1 MSKISGGFLCGSL
14 RYTSSAE
21 PVMVAIC
28 HCTDCQKQSN
38 SAFSVNVGVP
48 EASIEPTGDTARD
61 YAVTG
66 TSGQAVTRYFCTTCG
81 GPTQTVPEAFQGL
94 VVIKAGTLDELLGE
108 ARRADLVRLRAALG
122 RDLRRNPEDARQPGI
137 GLPPSYR
144 FSPPPGGR
152 PFY

>member
-28 HCTDCQKQSN
+28 HCTDCQKQSG

-48 EASIEPTGDTARD
+48 EASIKLTGDTARG

-66 TSGQAVTRYFCTTCG
+66 TSSQAVTRYFCTTCG
-81 GPTQTVPEAFQGL
+81 GPTHTVPEAFQGL
-94 VVIKAGTLDELLGE
+94 AVIKAGTLDDSSWVKPGVQIWCDSAQPWGVISDEIQKTPG
-108 ARRADLVRLRAALG
+108 
-122 RDLRRNPEDARQPGI
+122 NPG
-137 GLPPSYR
+137 
-144 FSPPPGGR
+144 
-152 PFY
+152 